1 MIECLIVDD
10 EQSAIEVLKHHINKV
25 SYLNLVATT
34 RSALEAIEILS
45 TSKIDL
51 IFVDI
56 NMPEMSGIDLIKSL
70 EVRYQIIITTAHPQY
85 ALEGY
90 ELDITDYLLKPVSL
104 PRFVKAVQKASGN
117 IAAHAARQTTDLD
130 VHDDHV
136 YVRAETK
143 GKLIKIMF
151 SEIDFI
157 ESVRNYIAI
166 HRNGE
171 KIMVLMGLK
180 AMEERLPFPK
190 FLRVH
195 RSYIV
200 NTEKIKAVTSG
211 HLSLRVQELN
221 IPFGDSYK
229 EFFLQVIKD
238 KLL

>member
-1 MIECLIVDD
+1 M
-10 EQSAIEVLKHHINKV
+10 
-25 SYLNLVATT
+25 
-34 RSALEAIEILS
+34 
-45 TSKIDL
+45 
-51 IFVDI
+51 
-56 NMPEMSGIDLIKSL
+56 
-70 EVRYQIIITTAHPQY
+70 
-85 ALEGY
+85 
-90 ELDITDYLLKPVSL
+90 
-104 PRFVKAVQKASGN
+104 
-117 IAAHAARQTTDLD
+117 D

-157 ESVRNYIAI
+157 ESVKNYIAI
-166 HRNGE
+166 HRSGE
-171 KIMVLMGLK
+171 KILVLMGLK
-180 AMEERLPFPK
+180 AMEARLPFPK